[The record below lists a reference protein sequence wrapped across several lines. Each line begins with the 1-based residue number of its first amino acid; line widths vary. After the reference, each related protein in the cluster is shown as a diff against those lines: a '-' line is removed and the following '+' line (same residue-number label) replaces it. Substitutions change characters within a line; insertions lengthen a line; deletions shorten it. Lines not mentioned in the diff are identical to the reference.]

1 MSISGHGHHG
11 LHTGGA
17 AAGAA
22 VAGGAGVHD
31 GLGGLGDHGG
41 GVTRHFG
48 EGLGSPT
55 DPVQFIFGT
64 PASGATHSAAW
75 WQALPLPGGMSM
87 SLVALVA
94 LGCLAVVLASA
105 LLKMVVIR
113 CSR

>member
-22 VAGGAGVHD
+22 CAGGAGVHD
-31 GLGGLGDHGG
+31 GLGGVGGHGG
-41 GVTRHFG
+41 GIARHVG
-48 EGLGSPT
+48 EGLGLPA

-64 PASGATHSAAW
+64 PASATHAVAW
-75 WQALPLPGGMSM
+75 WQAVPLPGGITMG
-87 SLVALVA
+87 LVALVA

-105 LLKMVVIR
+105 LVKMVMIR